1 MVLVMLELHKFARRS
16 CSLEENKIIVYLK
29 ASVNIKSVFCT
40 SERRK
45 CLINKRPEM
54 SGFEFN

>member
-1 MVLVMLELHKFARRS
+1 MALVLLELHKLGRSS
-16 CSLEENKIIVYLK
+16 CSLENNKINAFLK
-29 ASVNIKSVFCT
+29 AWINIKSEFCT

-54 SGFEFN
+54 SGFGFN